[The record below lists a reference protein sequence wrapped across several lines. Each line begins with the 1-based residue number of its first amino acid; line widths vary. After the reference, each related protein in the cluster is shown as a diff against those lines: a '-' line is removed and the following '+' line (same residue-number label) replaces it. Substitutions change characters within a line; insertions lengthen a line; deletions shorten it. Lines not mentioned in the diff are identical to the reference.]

1 MSSKSR
7 SLPDCALSGTKLAV
21 KNKKEKP
28 PVQTSPFPTPDSC
41 FPDYSP
47 NFSRSIAVR

>member
-28 PVQTSPFPTPDSC
+28 PVLNSTPF
-41 FPDYSP
+41 
-47 NFSRSIAVR
+47 VRQYDILTNKWGA